1 MERLIIHTNGLS
13 SIGCRAKFFVILLHL
28 LHSFRIV
35 QIFSYYFN
43 RYGNNH
49 TPDSIE
55 KII

>member
-43 RYGNNH
+43 RYGNSH
-49 TPDSIE
+49 TPDGKE